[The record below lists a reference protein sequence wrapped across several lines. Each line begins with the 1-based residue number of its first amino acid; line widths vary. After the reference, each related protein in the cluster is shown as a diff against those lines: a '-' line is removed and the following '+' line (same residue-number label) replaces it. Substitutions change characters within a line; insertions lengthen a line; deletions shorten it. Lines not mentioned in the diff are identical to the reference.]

1 MSEQYTDIFYFANIN
16 VIGGVET
23 FYYYLAKKYSDIT
36 NLTVFY
42 KHGDL
47 AQIKR
52 LKNLVRVKR
61 YNGEKIK
68 CKKVFISYT
77 HDILD
82 SIEAEEYIEII
93 HGDYKALKKT
103 PRLSSKITKYIGVSE
118 YVCKS
123 FKELTDLDIELC
135 YNPVSIDKPKK
146 VLNLISATRLTN
158 EKRKKK
164 NDKIRTNFKS
174 KKYPLQLVDFY

>member
-23 FYYYLAKKYSDIT
+23 YYYYLAKKYSDTT

-47 AQIKR
+47 DQIKR

-61 YNGEKIK
+61 YNGQKIK

-77 HDILD
+77 HDIID
-82 SIEAEEYIEII
+82 FIEAEEYIEII
-93 HGDYKALKKT
+93 HGDYKALGKT
-103 PRLSSKITKYIGVSE
+103 PRLNPKITKYIGVSKK
-118 YVCKS
+118 VCES
-123 FKELTDLDIELC
+123 FKELTGLNIDLC
-135 YNPVSIDKPKK
+135 YNPVAIDEPKK

-158 EKRKKK
+158 EKRKKE
-164 NDKIRTNFKS
+164 NGTIRKYFK
-174 KKYPLQLVDFY
+174 